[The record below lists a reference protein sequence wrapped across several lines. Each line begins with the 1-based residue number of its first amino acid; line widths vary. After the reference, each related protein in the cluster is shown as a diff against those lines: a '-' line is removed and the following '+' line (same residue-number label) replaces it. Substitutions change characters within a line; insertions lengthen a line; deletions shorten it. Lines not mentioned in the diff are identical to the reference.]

1 MRVVAQLVC
10 AVAALAAPALAQQNQ
25 IPDLPRTEEIIA
37 KTKEVLDGSP
47 DEVAEVPG
55 VAKLTYKRMP
65 LDVHA
70 VALLYGATLDGTFKP
85 REPLERYVRQFEAR
99 IAPVIDEKLGD
110 VGQLEVLVP
119 LSVKGKA
126 VAVGK
131 YRVGVALENGRPAA
145 VVLRSEADPKAKPVV
160 VKLKARRPEGEP
172 EENGALRLRLVEPPA
187 KDPPPKKPEPRGVDL
202 SVNARNMEAV
212 STPRLLIAEPD
223 ADEGDEGG
231 DEK

>member
-1 MRVVAQLVC
+1 MRVLAQLAC
-10 AVAALAAPALAQQNQ
+10 AVAALTAPALAQQNQ
-25 IPDLPRTEEIIA
+25 LPDLPRTEEIVK

-47 DEVAEVPG
+47 DEVVEVAG
-55 VAKLTYKRMP
+55 VAKLTYKRLP

-70 VALLYGATLDGTFKP
+70 VALLFGATLDGTQKP

-99 IAPVIDEKLGD
+99 IGPVVDEELGD
-110 VGQLEVLVP
+110 VGELEVLVP

-126 VAVGK
+126 LPVGK

-145 VVLRSEADPKAKPVV
+145 VVLKSADPKAKPIV
-160 VKLKARRPEGEP
+160 VKLKARRPAGEP

-202 SVNARNMEAV
+202 SVNARNQEAV
-212 STPRLLIAEPD
+212 SRVTIAESS
-223 ADEGDEGG
+223 ADEGADEGA
-231 DEK
+231 EKK